1 MSQMRKALF
10 FIFIAV
16 GAAVGLASALTDDW
30 GVKIVM
36 MTIGAVTGAAIGG
49 SISGISARVRKK
61 QAFDNSAVPGQG
73 MTPTDLMD
81 NYWRDK
87 GRPPLTSALEPEHGR
102 HQFDPDKL

>member
-1 MSQMRKALF
+1 MQKAVFLVF
-10 FIFIAV
+10 VVV

-30 GVKIVM
+30 GVKMVM
-36 MTIGAVTGAAIGG
+36 MTIGAVAGAAIGG
-49 SISGISARVRKK
+49 AVSGVAARGSKK
-61 QAFDNSAVPGQG
+61 PDLDSEALTGLG
-73 MTPTDLMD
+73 MSPTDLID